1 MNRRDFGRLTASV
14 ALLAASAPSLAQSYP
29 ARPIRLIVPY
39 PAGGGTDIVARAV
52 FQRVAAI
59 LGQPFVVDNKAGAGS
74 TIGLAELARSKPD
87 GYTVGVGGS
96 SDPLLP
102 LLYDKLPFDPSKD
115 LTFVATLATV
125 PTVLAAGPAMPAKTM
140 SEFLVLARA
149 KGAAPFNFASPG
161 TASPHHLAGIY
172 LGEKAAIPL
181 VHVPYRGT
189 AQALTDLA
197 GGHLPLAML
206 GLPSAMVFAREGKIK
221 ILGVASAQRSALA
234 PDVPTIS
241 EGGVAGFDASY
252 WWHVTVPTGTPPAI
266 IATLRGAID
275 KAMAEPSL
283 KESLLRGGFEPL
295 LLSPAQAERA
305 LKEDTAKWTRVIRAN
320 NLRGS

>member
-1 MNRRDFGRLTASV
+1 MNRREFGGLSV
-14 ALLAASAPSLAQSYP
+14 ALLAAPTSVLAQTYP
-29 ARPIRLIVPY
+29 ERPIRLIVPY

-52 FQRVAAI
+52 FERVSAK

-74 TIGLAELARSKPD
+74 SIGLAELARSKPD

-102 LLYDKLPFDPSKD
+102 LLYPKLPFNPSHD
-115 LTFVATLATV
+115 LTFVSTLATV
-125 PTVLAAGPAMPAKTM
+125 PIVLAAGPSMPAKTM
-140 SEFLVLARA
+140 SEFLALVRT
-149 KGAAPFNFASPG
+149 KGAAPINFASPG
-161 TASPHHLAGIY
+161 TASPHHLAGVY
-172 LGEKAAIPL
+172 LAEQAGISM

-197 GGHLPLAML
+197 GGHVPLAML
-206 GLPSAMVFAREGKIK
+206 GLPSAMAFVREGKIK

-241 EGGVAGFDASY
+241 EGGVAGFDAAY

-266 IATLRGAID
+266 ISTLRSAITLVLVD
-275 KAMAEPSL
+275 PAM
-283 KESLLRGGFEPL
+283 KESLLKGGFEPL
-295 LLSPAQAERA
+295 TLSPAPAERA
-305 LKEDTAKWTRVIRAN
+305 LKEDTAKWTRVIQAN